1 MTSTIF
7 INRFLKESITT
18 NEFFNQCWTLSMCS
32 TLPVTTCLHCS
43 TSCCLLPLLTCAD
56 SWWTRLFHLYQ
67 CQAFQCWAVSVH
79 LSIWLLHLIDQ
90 LRNPILLLQDH
101 EVRKICWLCW
111 RIFLCLLIL
120 LSYSM
125 LKKLA
130 LLKPPKKLHGSSI
143 QLVNLLILILLKSWF
158 SLFFSKLIPLEQIS
172 FHLGNLFEVEVPC
185 SNHLEDILEVEIED
199 TDLS

>member
-1 MTSTIF
+1 MYST
-7 INRFLKESITT
+7 
-18 NEFFNQCWTLSMCS
+18 Q
-32 TLPVTTCLHCS
+32 PVTTCLHCS
-43 TSCCLLPLLTCAD
+43 TSCCLLPLPTCED

-67 CQAFQCWAVSVH
+67 SQAFQCLAVSVH

-101 EVRKICWLCW
+101 EVRKICWLCL

-120 LSYSM
+120 LFYSM

-130 LLKPPKKLHGSSI
+130 LLKPPTKLHGSSI
-143 QLVNLLILILLKSWF
+143 QSVNLLILILLKTLNAWLKKLNYNLKAWF
-158 SLFFSKLIPLEQIS
+158 SLFFSKWVPLEQIS
-172 FHLGNLFEVEVPC
+172 FHLGNLFEVEVLC